1 MRCFIGLPLPEDY
14 QRLLAGIIQE
24 WKTSLGSRV
33 SWTKPGNWHLTLKFL
48 GEIQEERV
56 KPLLEALGEGL
67 SEEKPCPAFALQGH
81 DAGFFPDPR
90 RPRVVWVGLGKGV
103 EQARELAVWVEAI
116 CAGLG
121 FAREERTFRP
131 HLTVA
136 RIKPP
141 RKDRHGMARRGSRET
156 RHSSASPC
164 VDILRS
170 VGEVSWPEI
179 TVDRM
184 VLWESRLSAEGPDY
198 RPLAE
203 WRLMTGATR

>member
-14 QRLLAGIIQE
+14 QRLLADIIQE
-24 WKTSLGSRV
+24 WKTSGSRV

-48 GEIQEERV
+48 GEIQEQRV
-56 KPLLEALGEGL
+56 KPLLEALGEGV
-67 SEEKPCPAFALQGH
+67 SEEETCKAFALQGRG
-81 DAGFFPDPR
+81 AGCFPDPS
-90 RPRVVWVGLGKGV
+90 RPRVFWVGLGKGG
-103 EQARELAVWVEAI
+103 EQARVLAAWVEAT

-121 FAREERTFRP
+121 FAREERAFRP

-136 RIKPP
+136 RIKQP
-141 RKDRHGMARRGSRET
+141 RKDHHGMAHRGSRET
-156 RHSSASPC
+156 RHASASTW
-164 VDILRS
+164 VDILRTLK
-170 VGEVSWPEI
+170 EVSWPEI

-184 VLWESRLSAEGPDY
+184 VLWESRLSAEGPNY

>member
-1 MRCFIGLPLPEDY
+1 MRCFIGLPLPEAY
-14 QRLLAGIIQE
+14 QRLLAGIIEE
-24 WKTSLGSRV
+24 WKIPLGSWV
-33 SWTKPGNWHLTLKFL
+33 SWTRPGNWHLTLKFL
-48 GEIQEERV
+48 GDIQEQRI
-56 KPLLEALGEGL
+56 KPLMEALGEGL
-67 SEEKPCPAFALQGH
+67 SGERTCPAFALRGRG
-81 DAGFFPDPR
+81 AGFFPDPR
-90 RPRVVWVGLGKGV
+90 RPRVFWVGLGKGM
-103 EQARELAVWVEAI
+103 EQARELATRVEST

-156 RHSSASPC
+156 CHSSASPW

-170 VGEVSWPEI
+170 VGEISWPEV

-184 VLWESRLSAEGPDY
+184 VLWESRLSAEGPNY

-203 WRLMTGATR
+203 WRLLGATR

>member
-1 MRCFIGLPLPEDY
+1 MRCFIGLPLPEGY

-24 WKTSLGSRV
+24 WKNSLGSKV

-48 GEIQEERV
+48 GEIQEQRV
-56 KPLLEALGEGL
+56 KPLLDALEEGL
-67 SEEKPCPAFALQGH
+67 AKEKPYTAFAMQGRG
-81 DAGFFPDPR
+81 AGYFPDIR
-90 RPRVVWVGLGKGV
+90 RPRIFWVGLGKGM
-103 EQARELAVWVEAI
+103 EQARELATRVEAT

-141 RKDRHGMARRGSRET
+141 RKDRHGMTQRGPRET
-156 RHSSASPC
+156 GLPSALPWG
-164 VDILRS
+164 DLLRS

-184 VLWESRLSAEGPDY
+184 VLWESRLSAEGPRY
-198 RPLAE
+198 QPLAE
-203 WRLMTGATR
+203 WSLATGASG